1 MMQTTKKKH
10 KNSERALVIVKIH
23 LAARSTGTLREP
35 GNGRQETDKAGTEG
49 RKRISGNRKEG
60 NR

>member
-23 LAARSTGTLREP
+23 HKEKITMKLTKKESSTNAYTNNHP
-35 GNGRQETDKAGTEG
+35 
-49 RKRISGNRKEG
+49 
-60 NR
+60 